1 VTIFQQN
8 FDYTE
13 TDKSYSEIGYKS
25 YKVHREAGGVNKMLF
40 KVHGLD

>member
-13 TDKSYSEIGYKS
+13 TDKSYSEIGSKS
-25 YKVHREAGGVNKMLF
+25 YKIHRAEGGVNKMLF
-40 KVHGLD
+40 NVHGLD